1 MSDAVV
7 IIKTR
12 LEKSP
17 TDLREQLPRVVDV
30 RRVLH
35 GVRRDIRAVR
45 NAHHGL
51 PALLQ
56 PPRGCLEECAAA
68 DQLAQVLQIFRYF
81 SQAGQ
86 IYIFQAGPA
95 SEIFR
100 VRLPCPSNTSGP
112 LARARRTSGAA
123 VEANMHWLS
132 TIWVSYTVIEWQVG
146 TSRAT

>member
-1 MSDAVV
+1 MSDAVM

-12 LEKSP
+12 FEKSP

-86 IYIFQAGPA
+86 IYILRQVLQKYFG
-95 SEIFR
+95 SDYL
-100 VRLPCPSNTSGP
+100 VRQILQVLR
-112 LARARRTSGAA
+112 LARAVHPVQLWRRICTGSVQSGY
-123 VEANMHWLS
+123 HIL
-132 TIWVSYTVIEWQVG
+132 
-146 TSRAT
+146 